1 LPINKLPS
9 DEKLRVAA
17 AIGMSG
23 PSDQHIQ
30 SIAAALGVAST
41 DRETAATAIA
51 DIFATINDICV
62 NIYECPG
69 QPLGTAHDYRRVSR

>member
-1 LPINKLPS
+1 LLINKLPS
-9 DEKLRVAA
+9 GEKLRVAA

-30 SIAAALGVAST
+30 SIAAALVVASS

-51 DIFATINDICV
+51 DIFATVNDICA
-62 NIYECPG
+62 NIYERPG
-69 QPLGTAHDYRRVSR
+69 QPLRTVHDWVSR